1 MELQDPA
8 PITSASPEILPFK
21 LLPLFFL
28 MKYSDICVLLA
39 MYVKRGSLSCISGGE
54 VLKLLTDILWKVAL
68 KDFFKTNY
76 LFLILK
82 KHCVISVFGLLL
94 NSLIERGKYKNDSLM
109 TYFSI
114 FI

>member
-8 PITSASPEILPFK
+8 PITNTSPEILPFK

-28 MKYSDICVLLA
+28 SDIHVLPA

-76 LFLILK
+76 LFLIFK

-109 TYFSI
+109 TYFST

>member
-28 MKYSDICVLLA
+28 SDIHVLPA
-39 MYVKRGSLSCISGGE
+39 MYVKRGSISCISGGE

-82 KHCVISVFGLLL
+82 KHCVISGFGLLL
-94 NSLIERGKYKNDSLM
+94 YSLIERGKYKNDSLM

>member
-28 MKYSDICVLLA
+28 SDIHVLPA
-39 MYVKRGSLSCISGGE
+39 MYVKRGSISCISGGQ

-76 LFLILK
+76 LFLIFK

>member
-28 MKYSDICVLLA
+28 SDIHVLPA
-39 MYVKRGSLSCISGGE
+39 MYVKRGSLSCISGGQ

-76 LFLILK
+76 LFLIFK

>member
-1 MELQDPA
+1 MSGVIAGREAARPRVTGVRMELQDPA

-28 MKYSDICVLLA
+28 SDIHVLPA
-39 MYVKRGSLSCISGGE
+39 MYVKRGSLSCISGGQ

-82 KHCVISVFGLLL
+82 KALCNFCFWSVTKLF
-94 NSLIERGKYKNDSLM
+94 D
-109 TYFSI
+109 
-114 FI
+114 

>member
-28 MKYSDICVLLA
+28 SDIHVLPA
-39 MYVKRGSLSCISGGE
+39 MYVKRGSLSCISGGQ

-76 LFLILK
+76 LFLIFK

-109 TYFSI
+109 TYFST

>member
-28 MKYSDICVLLA
+28 SDIHVLPA